1 MDKLAFVTGNINKG
15 NEMKKKFME
24 EKIPIEIVIMEFDEP
39 EINDINYIS
48 KNKAIQAYDVLK
60 RPCFVIDSGF
70 NIYNY
75 PNNPNYPGAFV
86 HRSGLSKNIDKLLID
101 MKDVS
106 DRGCQFLD
114 CLTYYDGENYIQFFG
129 KSEGSLSYEL
139 RGNELKKAK
148 SNLWYAFIPKN
159 CDKTLAEMTDEERNN
174 RNDGRTDATIDF
186 INWIKNSKELSGFSK
201 NLTKNNK

>member
-48 KNKAIQAYDVLK
+48 KNKVIQAYDALK

-114 CLTYYDGENYIQFFG
+114 CLTYYDGVTLLQFNG
-129 KSEGSLSYEL
+129 INKGVLTYEK
-139 RGNELKKAK
+139 RGIKNDVMR
-148 SNLWYAFIPKN
+148 SDLWYVFSPSGS
-159 CDKTLAEMTDEERNN
+159 DKTLAEMTDEERNN
-174 RNDGRTDATIDF
+174 RKVDHISAKEQF
-186 INWIKNSKELSGFSK
+186 ITWYRKNVMGYCKKKIL
-201 NLTKNNK
+201 